1 MATVPQTIIMS
12 YVDALIEETLERHR
26 QILLAR
32 AYHNGVQPI
41 YLTDRQKEYLELHQD
56 NQFCLNVCRLVVT
69 ALRDELTV
77 SGFDTSEEPDAD
89 GVKKQAEWLRR
100 VWDRNKMDSRQSET
114 HEWALRDSEVFIILD
129 WDKEEKYP
137 VMVLHERFTSIE
149 AQAWEGRWAGLSDWT
164 MENLTGTGQ
173 GVWAIYEND
182 DPNQAMTAAIQQ
194 WNEIDYDES
203 GKPTVTRRRTI
214 YYPDRIERYMYDDAE
229 WVQMENSPQP
239 WKNGNEPIG
248 IPVIHFKNQNM
259 MPENWDAIPPQD
271 AVNKTWV
278 DILGME
284 DLMGFPMLKVLGL
297 YPTTDGKPPAED
309 NSNVWAFGPAQMIG
323 NAGAK
328 ANEASIDKID
338 GADPTPLMEALKD
351 QIMFIAQITGTP
363 ASRFITTAAIA
374 SSDTLKEQDR
384 TLRKRAYNRQVLF
397 GDAWSEVMKM
407 ARRINNAFNSEK
419 MDETVD
425 IKTVWKSI
433 EGIDDLMQEKE
444 IGIPEEVLWQKLGYS
459 AEQIHAMKQTAE
471 YKLRFEKLFW
481 EAYGVAS
488 QSGQTVENFARRMGL
503 SEEEIQ
509 LLGGSDSVPPTD
521 V

>member
-149 AQAWEGRWAGLSDWT
+149 AQAWEGRWTGLSDWT

-173 GVWAIYEND
+173 GVWVIYEND

-271 AVNKTWV
+271 AVNKT
-278 DILGME
+278 
-284 DLMGFPMLKVLGL
+284 
-297 YPTTDGKPPAED
+297 
-309 NSNVWAFGPAQMIG
+309 
-323 NAGAK
+323 
-328 ANEASIDKID
+328 
-338 GADPTPLMEALKD
+338 
-351 QIMFIAQITGTP
+351 
-363 ASRFITTAAIA
+363 
-374 SSDTLKEQDR
+374 DR
-384 TLRKRAYNRQVLF
+384 
-397 GDAWSEVMKM
+397 
-407 ARRINNAFNSEK
+407 
-419 MDETVD
+419 
-425 IKTVWKSI
+425 KS
-433 EGIDDLMQEKE
+433 
-444 IGIPEEVLWQKLGYS
+444 V
-459 AEQIHAMKQTAE
+459 
-471 YKLRFEKLFW
+471 
-481 EAYGVAS
+481 V
-488 QSGQTVENFARRMGL
+488 
-503 SEEEIQ
+503 
-509 LLGGSDSVPPTD
+509 
-521 V
+521 